1 LIELRPDAEGPS
13 PFPRLFSPLRV
24 GPVELANRLV
34 LSPMTTGF
42 GFDQGAPTDDF
53 VAYVAARSHGVAMT
67 VVAFG
72 AVRPEG
78 RVEQQVPWMWREGA
92 AEALTPIP
100 IALRAVGAVPCI
112 QLGHGGRQ
120 VSPRVI
126 GRPPVAPSP
135 VPPRVHVTEPP
146 IPLETGEVE
155 EIIAAFGSAAA
166 VAAEAGFEAVELH
179 AAHGY
184 LVHQFLS
191 VESNQRTDRFGGET
205 FSERARFG
213 IEVIEAIRSSAP
225 SLAVLARI
233 NGADY
238 VPDGLTTADAA
249 EVAACFADAGAHAI
263 VVSGGVYGSVPYT
276 IPLLDDPEGTFLD
289 GATAV
294 RAALPNDVP
303 VVAVGRLAMPRTAE
317 DALAAGRCDA
327 VAIGRALL
335 ADPEW
340 VAKARRGATSEIRP
354 CIATVQG
361 CAGALQHGD
370 PISCTVNPDVGRELR
385 PVGAAGEAV
394 PEAAV
399 GRRVLVVGGG
409 PAGLETARRAAE
421 LGHRVTLV
429 EAEDA
434 LGGAARLSAATPPL
448 AHVADLVAWFERE
461 LTRLGV
467 EILLGV
473 DGATF
478 DRSGF
483 DDVVVAVGAA
493 TSVPPLDGYEHLACW
508 TVEDLLAGRPSTFDT
523 VDPPRTIVIA
533 GAGERG
539 LAAALWLASTGR
551 TVTIVSDGPVGAD
564 TSGLARR
571 AFLARLTRNGVPLLR
586 GSVESLGPGGVA
598 VTLDDGST
606 TVVPAEAFVLAGAQ
620 RPQPSPVAGAVRIG
634 DGRSPRG
641 MGAAIAEGRDAAE
654 RLGSDMVVV
663 GSNTGGS
670 SDG

>member
-1 LIELRPDAEGPS
+1 MIELRTADGTSP
-13 PFPRLFSPLRV
+13 PFPHLFSPLRI
-24 GPVELANRLV
+24 GPVELRNRLV

-53 VAYVAARSHGVAMT
+53 VAYIASRSHGVGLT

-78 RVEQQVPWMWREGA
+78 RVEQQVPWMWRDDAGA
-92 AEALTPIP
+92 ALAPVP
-100 IALRAVGAVPCI
+100 AALRAVGAVPCL

-146 IPLETGEVE
+146 VALTTGEVE
-155 EIIAAFGSAAA
+155 EIIAAFGAAA
-166 VAAEAGFEAVELH
+166 AAAEAAGFEAVELH
-179 AAHGY
+179 GAHGY

-191 VESNQRTDRFGGET
+191 ADSNQRTDRFGGET
-205 FSERARFG
+205 LSARARFG
-213 IEVIEAIRSSAP
+213 IEVIESIRAAAP

-233 NGADY
+233 NGADH
-238 VPDGLTTADAA
+238 VPGGMTNADAA
-249 EVAACFADAGAHAI
+249 ETAACFADAGAHAI

-276 IPLLDDPEGTFLD
+276 IPLLDDPEATFLD
-289 GATAV
+289 GAATV
-294 RAALPNDVP
+294 RAAIPASVP
-303 VVAVGRLAMPRTAE
+303 VVAVGRISMPETAE
-317 DALAAGRCDA
+317 AALAAGRCDA
-327 VAIGRALL
+327 IAIGRALL
-335 ADPEW
+335 ADPDW
-340 VAKARRGATSEIRP
+340 VAKASRGATDEIRP

-385 PVGAAGEAV
+385 SVDAADERS
-394 PEAAV
+394 
-399 GRRVLVVGGG
+399 GRPRQRLLVIGGG

-429 EAEDA
+429 EAETE
-434 LGGAARLSAATPPL
+434 LGGAARLAARTPPL
-448 AHVADLVAWFERE
+448 AHVADLVAWFQRTLE
-461 LTRLGV
+461 RLGV
-467 EILLGV
+467 EIVLGV
-473 DGATF
+473 DGATV
-478 DRSGF
+478 DRAGY
-483 DDVVVAVGAA
+483 DDIVVAVGAA

-508 TVEDLLAGRPSTFDT
+508 TAEDLLAGRPSTFDT
-523 VDPPRTIVIA
+523 VEAPGSVVVA

-539 LAAALWLASTGR
+539 LATALWLAAEGR
-551 TVTIVSDGPVGAD
+551 TVTVVSDGPVGAD

-571 AFLARLTRNGVPLLR
+571 AFLARLDHTGVPLLR
-586 GSVESLGPGGVA
+586 GSVSALVPEGVEVA
-598 VTLDDGST
+598 LDDGTTT
-606 TVVPAEAFVLAGAQ
+606 TVTAEGFVLAGAA
-620 RPQPSPVAGAVRIG
+620 RPLPAPVPDGVRVG

-654 RLGSDMVVV
+654 RLGERDATV
-663 GSNTGGS
+663 GIG
-670 SDG
+670 